1 MATGNKTSIGLEAA
15 LMRVVQLLDTQVARE
30 MQRTPIEREQ
40 RGVQKWEPY
49 RSRGERISSL
59 LLEGITE
66 GELQLDG
73 LLILSEAIPRC
84 LRILAEELGEDGL
97 GKIRSS
103 YVKEVFVNLE
113 REIHLGQRA
122 LGVRDGE
129 PQIN

>member
-49 RSRGERISSL
+49 RSRGEKVSSL